1 MSRNTTRLR
10 YLGIHIADL
19 QWIQTN
25 IGTALE
31 RARRDAHPG
40 IAANGRTADDGSSP
54 GPTPQLVATSAI
66 SHDHVRQAR
75 DQLLAALDLI
85 HHATQQ
91 ATHAIHRLLPMNPAD
106 ARRIAENET
115 IDPTPLPCANPHC
128 HDTAETNRTQCR
140 ACRAYRSR
148 TGHNRPPELC
158 TPDVSTTG
166 HTQNPTG
173 TGTLNA

>member
-10 YLGIHIADL
+10 HLTIDIADL

-106 ARRIAENET
+106 ARLLAENET

-128 HDTAETNRTQCR
+128 TQPAEQNRSQCA
-140 ACRAYRSR
+140 ACRKYRAR
-148 TGHNRPPELC
+148 HGADRPATLC
-158 TPDVSTTG
+158 K
-166 HTQNPTG
+166 PTVQS
-173 TGTLNA
+173 

>member
-10 YLGIHIADL
+10 HLTIDIADL
-19 QWIQTN
+19 QWIATVLP
-25 IGTALE
+25 TALE
-31 RARRDAHPG
+31 RARRDTHSG
-40 IAANGRTADDGSSP
+40 IAPNGPTANDGSHP
-54 GPTPQLVATSAI
+54 GPTAQLAITGAVDHDQVA
-66 SHDHVRQAR
+66 RAR
-75 DQLLAALDLI
+75 DELVTALDQI
-85 HHATQQ
+85 HNATRT
-91 ATHAIHRLLPMNPAD
+91 ATFAIHRLLPMNPAD

-148 TGHNRPPELC
+148 TGHHRPPELC

-166 HTQNPTG
+166 HIQNPTN
-173 TGTLNA
+173 TGTPDV